1 MKQRLSHNSN
11 TRFHLATLSPLLTL
25 LLAFLSLTA
34 ISACQPTSKT
44 ANTGTQSSAQ
54 SEPSASKPTDTF
66 IPPKQ
71 PRLELGHHSAT
82 TPVNRQNDWWM
93 KRFNQLSTN
102 AQGFDGELIFIG
114 DSITQGW
121 ENEGKA
127 VWAKEFAP
135 RGALNLGIGGDR
147 TQHVLWRLANGNFDG
162 IKPSRTGKRWVVIM
176 IGTNNTGQG
185 NDPNRNTPEEIADGI
200 VAVTQAVEDAMPDA
214 KIILLGVFPR
224 GEYPANNA
232 QRDDIKTIN
241 GFIVSAQDRHRIFF
255 KDIGDTFLTPTG
267 MIPKD
272 IMPDFL
278 HLSPKGYQMW
288 ADAIKADIAR

>member
-1 MKQRLSHNSN
+1 MKHRKP
-11 TRFHLATLSPLLTL
+11 FA
-25 LLAFLSLTA
+25 LLAALGLLASLV
-34 ISACQPTSKT
+34 ACQSTSKPDNAAPTSAAPAT
-44 ANTGTQSSAQ
+44 TTNTPNTPNS
-54 SEPSASKPTDTF
+54 F

-93 KRFNQLSTN
+93 KRFNELSTR

-121 ENEGKA
+121 ENEGKE
-127 VWAKEFAP
+127 VWAKNFAP

-162 IKPSRTGKRWVVIM
+162 IKPSRTGKRWVIIM
-176 IGTNNTGQG
+176 VGTNNTGQG
-185 NDPNRNTPEEIADGI
+185 NDPNRNTPEQIADGI
-200 VAVTQAVEDAMPDA
+200 VAITQAVEDSMPDA
-214 KIILLGVFPR
+214 KILLLGVFPR
-224 GEYPANNA
+224 GEFPNPL
-232 QRDDIKTIN
+232 REDIAIIN
-241 GFIVSAQDRHRIFF
+241 GYIPMAQDRHRIFY
-255 KDIGDTFLTPTG
+255 KDIGSTFTTETG
-267 MIPKD
+267 VITKD

-288 ADAIKADIAR
+288 ADAIAETIAK